1 MFISPPSLAAC
12 YFFFPKNKFIIYTPG
27 DKKMIGTHYT
37 THNFAA
43 AAAASLQ
50 LLYDFQP
57 VQHF

>member
-1 MFISPPSLAAC
+1 MLL
-12 YFFFPKNKFIIYTPG
+12 FFQKKFIIYTPG
-27 DKKMIGTHYT
+27 DKKMIGTHCT

-43 AAAASLQ
+43 AAAAPLQ